1 MTWINAAEP
10 TSWDLGSRS
19 TFQRRLRQAQGE
31 QEPLRRVAR
40 VRSMTEISN
49 RHSTAFTSS
58 HPPTQA
64 YRAFL
69 VARNGRISG
78 MVPLWASS
86 DEEARLLAH
95 ELVEEEDVVELWA
108 GLHAIARF
116 ERQVSVRAG
125 P

>member
-1 MTWINAAEP
+1 
-10 TSWDLGSRS
+10 
-19 TFQRRLRQAQGE
+19 
-31 QEPLRRVAR
+31 
-40 VRSMTEISN
+40 MTEISN
-49 RHSTAFTSS
+49 RHSTAFTSA

-125 P
+125 L